1 MSQLTV
7 ELYPYKVSKLII
19 RVLQEDTV
27 VTIGFEVEGD
37 VCTGARREGREGYVG
52 GFGES
57 YGVPDIPCGKFKYK
71 EGTLL

>member
-7 ELYPYKVSKLII
+7 ELYPYKVSKLLI

-27 VTIGFEVEGD
+27 VTIGFEVERD
-37 VCTGARREGREGYVG
+37 VCTGARPEGGERYVG

-57 YGVPDIPCGKFKYK
+57 YGVPDISCGK
-71 EGTLL
+71 